1 VPPSTTL
8 TRARRRSLSL
18 AGRLVA
24 PVATAVAVVLAVG
37 LAARAV
43 YWAPLN
49 VDEELTRR
57 IATEPFGS
65 IFHIVSTERGGG
77 PLHFWLIHFTLEW
90 PGGLIGLRVPSLVF
104 FAASLPAVALIGLE
118 LASEWAAAAAVLL
131 VSTAPLGVSYSTF
144 GRPHA
149 MLLAWVTW
157 GTWLGL
163 RAARRGGRLDWI
175 LAGAVLGSSV
185 FVHPTAPVYSVT
197 AFAAGLVVVPKRP
210 RAVVREAWPGAVA
223 LLVTFLPY
231 YASTLHVLG
240 DRYAIGSGAQSGRT
254 FTGNPV
260 WVDALHALAP
270 IYHDLNWLTACALG
284 GAVALAV
291 RGRWRA
297 AVALGLIVVTPIVF
311 FTVVPA
317 NGLSALFFDRYMLP
331 ALPAFMLLVAV
342 CLDTIAGWAGA
353 ARPVVLLLLVAGLM
367 TIDVRTVTRRQH
379 ELGNLH
385 LGEVTAFVR
394 GHSRDAVLFS
404 TVGTQDVAGYLG
416 AFNFGRPPSVLDR
429 YLGLRIPSLREVDD
443 DTCVPVV
450 AFLAGPS
457 TPRVGLWVFYYARD
471 DEAAPG
477 RAALTGVPGTTLE
490 EPLPHYL
497 VVRTKRPLP
506 PRELVTTGLTIRR
519 RWHAAIPGNPRSI
532 DNVNA
537 DSQALRAPAACRGH
551 GFLDDPDISP
561 NWPEALT

>member
-1 VPPSTTL
+1 M
-8 TRARRRSLSL
+8 
-18 AGRLVA
+18 VA
-24 PVATAVAVVLAVG
+24 PVATAVAMVVAVG

-77 PLHFWLIHFTLEW
+77 PLHFWLIHFTLRW

-104 FAASLPAVALIGLE
+104 FAASLPAVALIALE
-118 LASEWAAAAAVLL
+118 LAGEWVAAAAVLL
-131 VSTAPLGVSYSTF
+131 VSTAPLGISYSTF

-149 MLLAWVTW
+149 MLLCWLTW

-185 FVHPTAPVYSVT
+185 FVHPTAPVYSLT
-197 AFAAGLVVVPKRP
+197 AFAAVLVVVPKPP

-260 WVDALHALAP
+260 WVDALHAVAP
-270 IYHDLNWLTACALG
+270 IYHDLNWLTASALG
-284 GAVALAV
+284 GFAALAV
-291 RGRWRA
+291 TGRWRA
-297 AVALGLIVVTPIVF
+297 AVALALLVVTPIVF

-317 NGLSALFFDRYMLP
+317 NGLSAIFFDRYMLP

-353 ARPVVLLLLVAGLM
+353 ARPIVLLLLVAGLM
-367 TIDVRTVTRRQH
+367 TIDIRIVTARQH
-379 ELGNLH
+379 QLANLH
-385 LGEVTAFVR
+385 LGEVTSVVR
-394 GHSRDAVLFS
+394 DQSRNAVLFS
-404 TVGTQDVAGYLG
+404 TVGSQDPAGYLG
-416 AFNFGRPPSVLDR
+416 AFNFGRPPSVFDK

-450 AFLAGPS
+450 AFLAGPA
-457 TPRVGLWVFYYARD
+457 TPRIGLWVFYYARD

-477 RAALTGVPGTTLE
+477 RTALSGIPGTVLE
-490 EPLPHYL
+490 EPEPHYL
-497 VVRTKRPLP
+497 VVRTTRALP
-506 PRELVTTGLTIRR
+506 PRELVTKSLAIRR

-532 DNVNA
+532 DNVNS
-537 DSQALRAPAACRGH
+537 DSQALRAPAACRPR